1 MPSPPVVESPT
12 APGAEEGSVRFAIG
26 SIMVTIFVNADVDVD
41 LDVDLD
47 LDVDVDVDATVVVT
61 LCY

>member
-41 LDVDLD
+41 VDLD
-47 LDVDVDVDATVVVT
+47 IAVDVDVDATVVVT